1 MTGFDNDLT
10 EMTLSEFQRIC
21 ESIGID
27 MVEHGPLA
35 TEMYWDGFCAAEVAD
50 AIELIELKEEFS
62 YMEEPPYAT

>member
-1 MTGFDNDLT
+1 MDTFL

-21 ESIGID
+21 QSIGID

-35 TEMYWDGFCAAEVAD
+35 TEMYWDGCCAAEGAD

>member
-1 MTGFDNDLT
+1 MDTFL

-21 ESIGID
+21 QSIGID
-27 MVEHGPLA
+27 MVEHGRLA